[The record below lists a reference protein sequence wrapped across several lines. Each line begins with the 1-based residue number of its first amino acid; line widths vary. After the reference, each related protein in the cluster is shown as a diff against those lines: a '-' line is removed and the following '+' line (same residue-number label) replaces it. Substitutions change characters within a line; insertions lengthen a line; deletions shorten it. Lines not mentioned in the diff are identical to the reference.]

1 MKSQALLAE
10 FLGTFL
16 LVGAILFTGS
26 WFSIG
31 MALGGIVWA
40 IGGISGGHVNPAVS
54 FIMYLKQ
61 GNTFEFN
68 DFLSYTVV
76 QVVGAFLALVLYRNL
91 A

>member
-1 MKSQALLAE
+1 MKLEALIAE

-16 LVGAILFTGS
+16 LLGSILFTGN

-31 MALGGIVWA
+31 LTLAGIIWA

-54 FIMYLKQ
+54 FVMYLKQ
-61 GNTFEFN
+61 GNTFGLN

-76 QVVGAFLALVLYRNL
+76 QVLGGFLALVLYRNL